1 MLFGSARASK
11 GDEVA
16 AGEVYQRL
24 ANGLLMETAEVLAL
38 YRDSTGIPHV
48 RYRVHHERTGTP
60 DAQRTLAVAAFREMF
75 TQRAA
80 SPAAG

>member
-11 GDEVA
+11 GEDVV
-16 AGEVYQRL
+16 AGEVYSRVV
-24 ANGLLMETAEVLAL
+24 NGLLMETAEVLAL

-60 DAQRTLAVAAFREMF
+60 DAQRTLAQAAFREMF
-75 TQRAA
+75 TQRA
-80 SPAAG
+80 GG

>member
-1 MLFGSARASK
+1 MSK
-11 GDEVA
+11 SLEVT
-16 AGEVYQRL
+16 AGEVYQRM

-48 RYRVHHERTGTP
+48 RYRVHHERTGSP

-75 TQRAA
+75 TPRSAV
-80 SPAAG
+80 

>member
-16 AGEVYQRL
+16 TGEVYRRVV
-24 ANGLLMETAEVLAL
+24 NGLLMETAEVLAL

-75 TQRAA
+75 TQRADA
-80 SPAAG
+80 

>member
-11 GDEVA
+11 TTEVV
-16 AGEVYQRL
+16 AGEVYRRM

-60 DAQRTLAVAAFREMF
+60 DAQRTLAVEAFLEMF
-75 TQRAA
+75 THRAP
-80 SPAAG
+80 S

>member
-1 MLFGSARASK
+1 MLFGSARANK
-11 GDEVA
+11 GDELVA
-16 AGEVYQRL
+16 GGVYRRMV
-24 ANGLLMETAEVLAL
+24 NGLLTESAEVLAL

-75 TQRAA
+75 TQRAE
-80 SPAAG
+80 S